1 MNTAASITLSQALS
15 APIAASEEF
24 FLVAGEASGDLLGS
38 HLIKSLKREL
48 PKLPLVGVGGPQMVK
63 AGLIPIGYY
72 EKMQIIGVW
81 EIIKNLPSILNT
93 LKQVERE
100 ILTRQPKGV
109 LFIDFPGFNLRLAKN
124 LRKGAT
130 KGS

>member
-1 MNTAASITLSQALS
+1 MNSAASLSLNQALS
-15 APIAASEEF
+15 LPIAASEEF

-38 HLIKSLKREL
+38 LLIKSLKREL

-72 EKMQIIGVW
+72 EKMQIMGVW

-93 LKQVERE
+93 LKQIEKE
-100 ILTRQPKGV
+100 ILERQPERGP
-109 LFIDFPGFNLRLAKN
+109 LYRFPRV
-124 LRKGAT
+124 
-130 KGS
+130 